1 MGVTL
6 PPAAAGMMA
15 MLGPWPNLDEDDVRA
30 EGNASRV
37 AQAASVPA
45 ASGADAS
52 MRGVQQVYRGDS
64 GTSAQAH
71 WARTGAD
78 GGHLTQA
85 GNAMKLAPAVLD
97 AGASVVSAVKVAAGT
112 QAISTTVAVYKALA
126 FGGAAGVTY
135 ATARTLMARKTV
147 GKILHEG
154 GEGTGKVIAP
164 IIRRRITEP
173 MRRVLDGL
181 RRPGGPGGTP
191 ALAGA
196 GGRSL
201 PLRPAGLRTSS
212 GPRSVTDGMAKM
224 GRRNNRNN
232 SGGGRGGGRRMGGRD
247 QTGKFHG
254 DLPQSTRG
262 MSEQEKQ
269 KLERDLKASIKK
281 REQEQERLGYEAG
294 HEERINREKSTLR
307 RLFGR

>member
-1 MGVTL
+1 MGVVL

-15 MLGPWPNLDEDDVRA
+15 MLGPWPNLNEDDIRA

-45 ASGADAS
+45 AGGADAS
-52 MRGVQQVYRGDS
+52 MRGVQQVYRGE
-64 GTSAQAH
+64 GGASAQAH

-78 GGHLTQA
+78 GGHLAQA
-85 GNAMKLAPAVLD
+85 GNAMKLAPAALD
-97 AGASVVSAVKVAAGT
+97 AGAAVVSAVKVAAGT
-112 QAISTTVAVYKALA
+112 QAVFTTVAVYKALA

-135 ATARTLMARKTV
+135 ATARTLMARKAV

-173 MRRVLDGL
+173 MRRVLDNL

-196 GGRSL
+196 GGRNI
-201 PLRPAGLRTSS
+201 PMRPAGHAAPT
-212 GPRSVTDGMAKM
+212 GPRSVQDGMANM
-224 GRRNNRNN
+224 ARNNKRGRNT
-232 SGGGRGGGRRMGGRD
+232 GGGRGFNSR
-247 QTGKFHG
+247 H
-254 DLPQSTRG
+254 
-262 MSEQEKQ
+262 
-269 KLERDLKASIKK
+269 A
-281 REQEQERLGYEAG
+281 
-294 HEERINREKSTLR
+294 EERMEQRDISDSDVNRTLSEGSKKPGKTPGTSEYEGKDGVVVIRNNSTFKIVTTFR
-307 RLFGR
+307 RNRNRG

>member
-52 MRGVQQVYRGDS
+52 MRGVQQVYRGE
-64 GTSAQAH
+64 GGASAQAH
-71 WARTGAD
+71 WARTGGD
-78 GGHLTQA
+78 GGGHLAQA

-126 FGGAAGVTY
+126 FGGAFGVTY
-135 ATARTLMARKTV
+135 ATARTLMARRAV

-173 MRRVLDGL
+173 MRRVLDNL

-196 GGRSL
+196 GGRNV
-201 PLRPAGLRTSS
+201 PMRPATAGRDHLDNPNIATFGKKKNNNNNNNNNGNGNGNGDQGQGQSGGRRGKGKRGEDNGLNQQNRKPHDSNARKSS
-212 GPRSVTDGMAKM
+212 KDRHEGAANHGGRRRIPLNPNKR
-224 GRRNNRNN
+224 RRNN
-232 SGGGRGGGRRMGGRD
+232 G
-247 QTGKFHG
+247 
-254 DLPQSTRG
+254 
-262 MSEQEKQ
+262 
-269 KLERDLKASIKK
+269 
-281 REQEQERLGYEAG
+281 
-294 HEERINREKSTLR
+294 
-307 RLFGR
+307 

>member
-1 MGVTL
+1 
-6 PPAAAGMMA
+6 MMA

-30 EGNASRV
+30 EGNAARV

-52 MRGVQQVYRGDS
+52 MRGVQQVYRGEGGAS
-64 GTSAQAH
+64 AAQAH

-78 GGHLTQA
+78 GGHLAQA

-126 FGGAAGVTY
+126 FGGAFGVTY
-135 ATARTLMARKTV
+135 ATARTLMARKAV

-173 MRRVLDGL
+173 MRRVLDNL

-196 GGRSL
+196 GGRNL
-201 PLRPAGLRTSS
+201 PLRPAGHGAPT
-212 GPRSVTDGMAKM
+212 GPRSVQDGMANM
-224 GRRNNRNN
+224 GRNNRRGRDT
-232 SGGGRGGGRRMGGRD
+232 GGGRGYNSR
-247 QTGKFHG
+247 H
-254 DLPQSTRG
+254 
-262 MSEQEKQ
+262 
-269 KLERDLKASIKK
+269 A
-281 REQEQERLGYEAG
+281 
-294 HEERINREKSTLR
+294 EERKEQRDISDSDVNRTLSEGSKKPGKTPGTSEYEGKDGVVVIRNNNTFKIVTVFR
-307 RLFGR
+307 RDRKRG